1 MSDLE
6 SDTFGGSSARVVYG
20 YEGPPTMITYEDI
33 AHEDDD
39 DENDQGL
46 RVDRQ
51 QQDGP
56 ENRRRRDR
64 LASAVLHTRDKSS
77 KLLKQA
83 L

>member
-1 MSDLE
+1 
-6 SDTFGGSSARVVYG
+6 
-20 YEGPPTMITYEDI
+20 MITYEDI

-64 LASAVLHTRDKSS
+64 LASAVLHTRDNSS